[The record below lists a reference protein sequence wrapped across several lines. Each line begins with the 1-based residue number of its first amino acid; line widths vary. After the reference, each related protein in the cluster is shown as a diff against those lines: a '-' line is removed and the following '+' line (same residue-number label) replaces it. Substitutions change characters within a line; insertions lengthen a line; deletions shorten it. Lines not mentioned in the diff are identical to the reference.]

1 MEPADSPAD
10 DAGLTVPARISFFVG
25 KGGVGKSTL
34 ASATA
39 VRAAL
44 AGERVLAVSTDQA
57 HSLGDVL
64 GVVVTPTGAREPIRI
79 LTEEGTDSGAGGHL
93 DALALDT
100 LALLESRWRA
110 IGPVLAARFP
120 ESDLKDLAPEELST
134 FPGIQEVLGLAEV
147 AALADSGQWD
157 YLVVDCASTADAMR
171 MLTLPAAFA
180 MYAERAWPRH
190 RRLSA
195 AVENLHS
202 AAMVA
207 LVEAISAG
215 VEGLSALL
223 TDADRVGAHL
233 VLTAERVVAAEAV
246 RTLGALALMGVR
258 VAELIVNQVLVQ
270 DDSYEY
276 RNLPDHPAFD
286 WYAER
291 ISEQQAVLDE
301 LATTIGDVQLALAP
315 HLPGEPIGAKAL
327 GQLLDSVRRR
337 DGSAPPGPLRPV
349 VDRESGSGLDAIYRM
364 RLELPQID
372 SGALTL
378 GRVDDDLIIG
388 VAGMRRRVRLASVL
402 RRCVVLDA
410 ALRGTELTVRFRPN
424 PEVWPA

>member
-1 MEPADSPAD
+1 MTDR
-10 DAGLTVPARISFFVG
+10 ARISFFVG

-57 HSLGDVL
+57 HSLGDVF
-64 GVVVTPTGAREPIRI
+64 GVPVPPTGAREPVRI
-79 LTEEGTDSGAGGHL
+79 LTEEGTDDLGGGHL

-100 LALLESRWRA
+100 LALLEGRWRA
-110 IGPVLAARFP
+110 IAPVLAARFP
-120 ESDLKDLAPEELST
+120 NSDVKDVAPEELSAL
-134 FPGIQEVLGLAEV
+134 PGIQEVLGLAEV
-147 AALADSGQWD
+147 AALADSGRWD
-157 YLVVDCASTADAMR
+157 YVVVDCASTADAMR
-171 MLTLPAAFA
+171 MLTLPAAFG
-180 MYAERAWPRH
+180 MYMERAWPRH

-195 AVENLHS
+195 AMDNAHS
-202 AAMVA
+202 AATVA
-207 LVEAISAG
+207 VIEGMSSG

-223 TDADRVGAHL
+223 TDGQRVSAHL

-246 RTLGALALMGVR
+246 RTLGSLVLMGVR
-258 VAELIVNQVLVQ
+258 VAELFVNQILVQ

-276 RNLPDHPAFD
+276 RNLPEHPAFD
-286 WYAER
+286 WYSER
-291 ISEQQAVLDE
+291 ISEQRLVLDE
-301 LATTIGDVQLALAP
+301 LTTAIGDVQLVLAP

-327 GQLLDSVRRR
+327 GQLLDSARRR
-337 DGSAPPGPLRPV
+337 DGSPPPGPLKPI
-349 VDRESGSGLDAIYRM
+349 VDRESGSGVDAVYRM

-372 SGALTL
+372 PGTLTL

-388 VAGMRRRVRLASVL
+388 AAGMRRRVRLASVL
-402 RRCVVLDA
+402 RRCIVVDA
-410 ALRGTELTVRFRPN
+410 ALRGTELTVRFQPN